1 MFKKKILILI
11 VYSLLICPSLSI
23 NQVYI
28 HTTVNEKI
36 ITNLDIVNE
45 IKYLKILNPKLT
57 ELNKDEIFKIGKTSL
72 INEIIKKDEIEKFI
86 NFVKENI
93 LVNDFLVNLYTK
105 LNFSNENDF
114 ENFLQENGIYSLNEI
129 KKKLKIEILWNEL
142 VFLKFGK
149 QVKIDKNSFLNKLK
163 DFENK
168 KKTEFLLSEIVFNKE
183 KNQDLNFKKNKIQS
197 SISEIGFKNTANIYS
212 ISDTSKLG
220 GDIGWVSE
228 NNLSNEI
235 FKNLKD
241 LNEGDYTN
249 PIQIGNNFLILRIEK
264 KRLQNISINK
274 EDELNKMIKFETNKQ
289 LNQFSRIFFN
299 KSKLNYSINE
309 K

>member
-86 NFVKENI
+86 NFDKENI

-149 QVKIDKNSFLNKLK
+149 QVKIDKNIFLNKLK

-168 KKTEFLLSEIVFNKE
+168 KKNEFLLSEIVFNKE
-183 KNQDLNFKKNKIQS
+183 KNQDLNLKINKIQS

-289 LNQFSRIFFN
+289 LNQFSRIYFD
-299 KSKLNYSINE
+299 KTKINYSINE

>member
-1 MFKKKILILI
+1 
-11 VYSLLICPSLSI
+11 
-23 NQVYI
+23 
-28 HTTVNEKI
+28 
-36 ITNLDIVNE
+36 
-45 IKYLKILNPKLT
+45 LKI
-57 ELNKDEIFKIGKTSL
+57 
-72 INEIIKKDEIEKFI
+72 
-86 NFVKENI
+86 
-93 LVNDFLVNLYTK
+93 
-105 LNFSNENDF
+105 
-114 ENFLQENGIYSLNEI
+114 
-129 KKKLKIEILWNEL
+129 
-142 VFLKFGK
+142 
-149 QVKIDKNSFLNKLK
+149 
-163 DFENK
+163 
-168 KKTEFLLSEIVFNKE
+168 
-183 KNQDLNFKKNKIQS
+183 NKIQS

-289 LNQFSRIFFN
+289 LNQFSRIYFD
-299 KSKLNYSINE
+299 KTKINYSINE